1 MVKGV
6 FKTLLKVPCYIVIGY
21 LIMNI
26 VLFLGYYIK
35 ALGLSYAVMQVA
47 VENNYIPESEDKILT
62 STMTSIGSDSQSAAV
77 EDEEKLNMSAVSN
90 FGIYIDTDN
99 STESVEE
106 LYPDNPV
113 FKPGSRIT
121 DTSVNNRKQYGNTIT
136 VGVGYVYTA
145 VLPLPTSAEKETQK
159 VYSDKINGG
168 ANVFE
173 YKNSIVSTPVR
184 ITYRVPGLK
193 YYPDLG

>member
-21 LIMNI
+21 LVMNI

-62 STMTSIGSDSQSAAV
+62 STMMNIGSDSQNATV
-77 EDEEKLNMSAVSN
+77 EEEEELNISAVSN
-90 FGIYIDTDN
+90 FGIYIDTD
-99 STESVEE
+99 SSVGSVEE
-106 LYPDNPV
+106 LYPDTPV

-145 VLPLPTSAEKETQK
+145 VLPLPKSAEKDGEK
-159 VYSDKINGG
+159 VYSDKVNGS

-173 YKNSIVSTPVR
+173 YNNSIVSTPVR

-193 YYPDLG
+193 YYPDLS